1 MTEQEVFLRIHE
13 ISESDAEMLRQLA
26 AEISWECRTP
36 SRVVL
41 DSWVGR
47 PQSLGIPCATVCTE
61 LKELAVG
68 EMLQRAS
75 SVDAGLRVQFM
86 QIVVA
91 QQLAFRELLLTVLE
105 PLLKDRH
112 AAGDT
117 RVCDAA
123 YVLVRK
129 VVTVDPGEAGKFRA
143 ESEFLALD
151 PDGRSKEIK
160 EWMQSKTWAEIF
172 PAQ

>member
-41 DSWVGR
+41 DSWVSS

-75 SVDAGLRVQFM
+75 SVEPGLRVQFM

-129 VVTVDPGEAGKFRA
+129 IVTVDPGEASKFRA
-143 ESEFLALD
+143 EGEFLALD
-151 PDGRSKEIK
+151 PDERSNEIK

-172 PAQ
+172 PPQ

>member
-1 MTEQEVFLRIHE
+1 
-13 ISESDAEMLRQLA
+13 
-26 AEISWECRTP
+26 
-36 SRVVL
+36 
-41 DSWVGR
+41 
-47 PQSLGIPCATVCTE
+47 
-61 LKELAVG
+61 
-68 EMLQRAS
+68 MLQRVN
-75 SVDAGLRVQFM
+75 SVEPGLRVQFM
-86 QIVVA
+86 QIVTA

-123 YVLVRK
+123 YVLIRK
-129 VVTVDPGEAGKFRA
+129 MVTVNPGEASKFGA

-151 PDGRSKEIK
+151 PDERSNEIK

-172 PAQ
+172 PAK

>member
-13 ISESDAEMLRQLA
+13 ISESDAELLRQLA
-26 AEISWECRTP
+26 ADISWECRTP

-41 DSWVGR
+41 DSWVGS

-68 EMLQRAS
+68 EMLERAN
-75 SVDAGLRVQFM
+75 SVDPGLRVQFM

-123 YVLVRK
+123 YVLVRR
-129 VVTVDPGEAGKFRA
+129 VVTVDAGEASKFRA
-143 ESEFLALD
+143 EGEFLALG
-151 PDGRSKEIK
+151 PDERSNEIK
-160 EWMQSKTWAEIF
+160 EWMESKTWAEIF
-172 PAQ
+172 PAK

>member
-1 MTEQEVFLRIHE
+1 
-13 ISESDAEMLRQLA
+13 
-26 AEISWECRTP
+26 
-36 SRVVL
+36 
-41 DSWVGR
+41 
-47 PQSLGIPCATVCTE
+47 
-61 LKELAVG
+61 
-68 EMLQRAS
+68 
-75 SVDAGLRVQFM
+75 M

-117 RVCDAA
+117 RVCDEA

-129 VVTVDPGEAGKFRA
+129 IVTVDPGEASKFRT
-143 ESEFLALD
+143 EGQFLALD
-151 PDGRSKEIK
+151 PDGRSSEIK

-172 PAQ
+172 PEK

>member
-13 ISESDAEMLRQLA
+13 ISESDTETLRQLA
-26 AEISWECRTP
+26 AEISSECRTP
-36 SRVVL
+36 SRIVL
-41 DSWVGR
+41 DSWLSS
-47 PQSLGIPCATVCTE
+47 PQSRGIPCATVCTE

-68 EMLQRAS
+68 ELMQRAS
-75 SVDAGLRVQFM
+75 SAEQGLRVHFM
-86 QIVVA
+86 QIVAA

-112 AAGDT
+112 AAGET

-123 YVLVRK
+123 YVQIRK
-129 VVTVDPGEAGKFRA
+129 MVTVDAAEASKFRT
-143 ESEFLALD
+143 ESEFLSLD
-151 PDGRSKEIK
+151 PEGRLNEIK

-172 PAQ
+172 PAK